1 MMSNDFGVKR
11 ELFWRLGCSVV
22 VCSGARAAIVVVWM
36 AVLGS
41 WLSRYLALAKH
52 IFVDYTTDSHRS
64 KHDALGARQGVA
76 RRAGILNLCEGQEG
90 VGLREGGLP
99 LQLWWIELASEL
111 QDDYNNSTT
120 TISCWIHQWSL

>member
-52 IFVDYTTDSHRS
+52 MYEDYTTDSHRS

-76 RRAGILNLCEGQEG
+76 RRAVLVNFCEGQEG
-90 VGLREGGLP
+90 VGLREDRLP
-99 LQLWWIELASEL
+99 LQPFWIGE
-111 QDDYNNSTT
+111 
-120 TISCWIHQWSL
+120 